1 MKKFLSPMFVGV
13 CILGGVITASTPTV
27 SQLGD
32 TRTRATSVAAPS
44 QLGNLSTRGLVQTGN
59 VMIAGFILTGTDPKQ
74 VIVRGLGPILTS
86 FGVLDALQDPV
97 LELHN
102 ATSLITSN
110 GDWQSAANA
119 AQIPVTPV
127 DYRPPA
133 TAAGTQTFDPTLNA
147 TQGIIYG
154 WIEVTVPA
162 VSSVESYL
170 HFLDF
175 FP

>member
-1 MKKFLSPMFVGV
+1 MFVVV
-13 CILGGVITASTPTV
+13 CVLGGVITASTPTV

-74 VIVRGLGPILTS
+74 VIVRRLGPTLTS

-110 GDWQSAANA
+110 ADWQSAANA

-127 DYRPPA
+127 DYRPPV
-133 TAAGTQTFDPTLNA
+133 TAAGTQNFRSDAQRHARHHLRLDRSNRSSSFLRRILPSPLRLLS
-147 TQGIIYG
+147 II
-154 WIEVTVPA
+154 
-162 VSSVESYL
+162 
-170 HFLDF
+170 
-175 FP
+175 